1 MVQYKKENPFRDE
14 ERKRIKNALNY
25 LGQLHNIFL
34 QRTPPTSKQLSY
46 KLFSGKK
53 LKKEKFLENCCRKR
67 YFKFNRKDAEKVA
80 SLLSLKQSVIK
91 PTLLKVGSQPLH
103 FRRKNLIF
111 LTFPRKENL
120 QSRKSL
126 QKNWIQY
133 EWAIVGN
140 IVINNDFGVFLFLFF
155 LI

>member
-67 YFKFNRKDAEKVA
+67 YFKFNQKEAEKVA
-80 SLLSLKQSVIK
+80 SLLSLIK

-111 LTFPRKENL
+111 FDLSKERKFTVPEKFTKDLNP
-120 QSRKSL
+120 
-126 QKNWIQY
+126 I
-133 EWAIVGN
+133 
-140 IVINNDFGVFLFLFF
+140 
-155 LI
+155 